1 MAQKDL
7 RTQLK
12 EWIRNDENV
21 NAKWEIQETEE
32 NHVVVSGILKIN
44 KDSIALEVSGSC
56 CTANDN
62 ESIGR
67 ALQSINEG
75 ILRKLQSLE

>member
-1 MAQKDL
+1 MAHKDL
-7 RTQLK
+7 RTLVK
-12 EWIRNDENV
+12 EWIRDDENV
-21 NAKWEIQETEE
+21 KAKWEIQETEE
-32 NHVVVSGILKIN
+32 NHVVVSGKLKIN
-44 KDSIALEVSGSC
+44 KDSMALEVSGSC
-56 CTANDN
+56 CTENDN